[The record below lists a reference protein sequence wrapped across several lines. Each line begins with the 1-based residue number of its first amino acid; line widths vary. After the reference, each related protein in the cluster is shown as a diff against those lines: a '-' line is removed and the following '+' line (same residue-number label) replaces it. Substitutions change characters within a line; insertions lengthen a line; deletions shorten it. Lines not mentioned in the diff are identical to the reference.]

1 MKRNFDKKQKNARV
15 YKKGDFVLW
24 RQAPTS
30 SAAKVNTKLDD
41 LYSGPYVVTNVVG
54 NDRYRIR
61 SIKGLRGYKSF
72 TGLVPA
78 DSLRPYR
85 SIAPMSDSASSSDE
99 QLETEDLIDLLES

>member
-1 MKRNFDKKQKNARV
+1 M
-15 YKKGDFVLW
+15 
-24 RQAPTS
+24 
-30 SAAKVNTKLDD
+30 NTKLDD
-41 LYSGPYVVTNVVG
+41 LYSGPYVIIKVMG

-72 TGLVPA
+72 TGLVPV

-85 SIAPMSDSASSSDE
+85 SVAHMSDSASSTDD